1 MFHQW
6 SYDHVLCIIYLN
18 HFEVWHDTRF
28 HFTLDYPKQE
38 SWPIPK
44 RRTPAGK
51 DCCLLSPKLKA
62 RPALP
67 CSVFLQTS
75 TRDGQEGATWWYPCF
90 YPLFNCLLFE
100 NRPKRL
106 KSSMCSTIHS
116 KSSSGTHIGAAVS
129 SRSRRGITLYGM
141 RLSKQSS
148 LKAF

>member
-38 SWPIPK
+38 SWSIPK
-44 RRTPAGK
+44 RKAPCWAR
-51 DCCLLSPKLKA
+51 LLSSLPKA
-62 RPALP
+62 QSSVCPAQFSFRRPLEMDRKVQLDDI
-67 CSVFLQTS
+67 SVFTLL
-75 TRDGQEGATWWYPCF
+75 R
-90 YPLFNCLLFE
+90 NCLLFE

>member
-28 HFTLDYPKQE
+28 QFTLDHPKQE
-38 SWPIPK
+38 SWSIPK
-44 RRTPAGK
+44 RKAPCWAR
-51 DCCLLSPKLKA
+51 LLSSLPKA
-62 RPALP
+62 QSSVCPAQFSFRRPLEMDRKVQP
-67 CSVFLQTS
+67 DDISVFTLL
-75 TRDGQEGATWWYPCF
+75 R
-90 YPLFNCLLFE
+90 NCLLFE